1 MGRRRTWRRRSG
13 ERGAVAVETALV
25 SMLLLTIIYG
35 VVETSFLYRDA
46 LVVSSASRAGA
57 RMASSMPRE
66 ATFASDTAAQVA
78 STLGNSMDLSR
89 VNAVWVFKANPATGL
104 PDSGGFGSCTVC
116 AKYVGSGASLVADGP
131 SGWAAGSQNAC
142 AGSQDS
148 VGVYVQ
154 YRYPS
159 RLGWFFRNQRLAE
172 STVMRIEPYDQAGP
186 CKP

>member
-1 MGRRRTWRRRSG
+1 M
-13 ERGAVAVETALV
+13 

-57 RMASSMPRE
+57 RMASSMPRQ
-66 ATFASDTAAQVA
+66 ATFGAAGADQVA

-89 VNAVWVFKANPATGL
+89 VTAVWIFKANPTTGL
-104 PDSGGFGSCTVC
+104 PDSGSFASCSVC
-116 AKYVGSGASLVADGP
+116 AKYVGSGSALVADGP
-131 SGWAAGSQNAC
+131 SGWAASSQNAC
-142 AGSQDS
+142 AGSQDD

-159 RLGWFFRNQRLAE
+159 RLGWFFQNQRLTE